1 SSSFQIELSDSV
13 HGAKVVRPS
22 TSGRLI
28 ADSFQPRNQK
38 LYDKQYSMD
47 FGCTT
52 EATVNMQQKVCIKLY
67 Y

>member
-1 SSSFQIELSDSV
+1 PSSFQIELSDSV
-13 HGAKVVRPS
+13 HGAKVVGPS
-22 TSGRLI
+22 TSRRLI

-52 EATVNMQQKVCIKLY
+52 EATVNMQQK
-67 Y
+67 